1 MSGYRS
7 KPLTFHH
14 FLEAF
19 QARCLSVRNRGVC
32 ATLNRRKAV
41 GYEVLDT
48 PKLRVAGCVE
58 EGGANHPCRD
68 AVHTV
73 GLNGALVGVAEAGAG
88 LVHGGEEGAVAV
100 SFGET
105 VITAL

>member
-1 MSGYRS
+1 M
-7 KPLTFHH
+7 
-14 FLEAF
+14 
-19 QARCLSVRNRGVC
+19 
-32 ATLNRRKAV
+32 
-41 GYEVLDT
+41 
-48 PKLRVAGCVE
+48 E